1 MILRELLRI
10 EVCWNGDV
18 GGLTAPVGR
27 VGTERQGGVR
37 REGNGDFACWRAA
50 WSAQDQASPMSTS
63 ARFMFIAM
71 ATNCRWQALRASP
84 R

>member
-1 MILRELLRI
+1 MLERWVELAIRGFVGWVGSVLLFWPAILRFPALSEGSFLRT
-10 EVCWNGDV
+10 G
-18 GGLTAPVGR
+18 
-27 VGTERQGGVR
+27 Q
-37 REGNGDFACWRAA
+37 AA
-50 WSAQDQASPMSTS
+50 RISTS